1 MLLFS
6 YYIEDK
12 MDKAW
17 FDSSNIYYAECDESD
32 TQFKTVRVIFKN
44 GAIYQYEQVKVFDWT
59 MFKNAESQGKKL
71 NELFKKAGYKY
82 EKIGTANIEELQ
94 DEYVFR
100 SGKGYTLYINDGKLT
115 LMDYQDV
122 IKYTMEL
129 PEESVVNDIKSM
141 LESIGNIVRIKNEI
155 KD

>member
-129 PEESVVNDIKSM
+129 PEESIVNDIKSM
-141 LESIGNIVRIKNEI
+141 LESIGNVVRIKNETN
-155 KD
+155 D

>member
-82 EKIGTANIEELQ
+82 EKIRTANIEELQ

-129 PEESVVNDIKSM
+129 PEESVINDIKSM
-141 LESIGNIVRIKNEI
+141 LESIGNVVRIKNEI

>member
-100 SGKGYTLYINDGKLT
+100 SGKGYTLYINGGKLT

-141 LESIGNIVRIKNEI
+141 LESIGNVVRIKNEI

>member
-71 NELFKKAGYKY
+71 NEFFKKAGYKY

-129 PEESVVNDIKSM
+129 PEESVINDIKSM
-141 LESIGNIVRIKNEI
+141 LESIGNVVRI
-155 KD
+155 

>member
-82 EKIGTANIEELQ
+82 EKIGTANIEELK

-129 PEESVVNDIKSM
+129 PEESVINDIKSM
-141 LESIGNIVRIKNEI
+141 LESIGNVVRIKNET

>member
-71 NELFKKAGYKY
+71 NELFKKSGYKY

-122 IKYTMEL
+122 IKYTMQL

-141 LESIGNIVRIKNEI
+141 LESIGNVVRIKNEI

>member
-141 LESIGNIVRIKNEI
+141 LESIGNVVRIKNEI
-155 KD
+155 KY

>member
-115 LMDYQDV
+115 LMDYKDV

-129 PEESVVNDIKSM
+129 PEESVINDIKSM
-141 LESIGNIVRIKNEI
+141 LESIGNVVRIKNEI
-155 KD
+155 KN

>member
-1 MLLFS
+1 MLLFN

-141 LESIGNIVRIKNEI
+141 LESIGNVVRVKNEI

>member
-1 MLLFS
+1 MFLFS

-12 MDKAW
+12 IDKAW

-32 TQFKTVRVIFKN
+32 TQFKTVRIIFKN
-44 GAIYQYEQVKVFDWT
+44 GAIYQYEKVKVFDWT

-129 PEESVVNDIKSM
+129 PEESIVNDIKSM
-141 LESIGNIVRIKNEI
+141 LESIGNVVRIKNETN
-155 KD
+155 D

>member
-12 MDKAW
+12 IDKAW

-32 TQFKTVRVIFKN
+32 TQFKTVRIIFKN
-44 GAIYQYEQVKVFDWT
+44 GAIYQYEKVKVFDWT

-141 LESIGNIVRIKNEI
+141 LESIGNVVRIKNET
-155 KD
+155 KE

>member
-82 EKIGTANIEELQ
+82 EKIGTANIEELK

-141 LESIGNIVRIKNEI
+141 LESIGNVVRIKKQSNE
-155 KD
+155 

>member
-141 LESIGNIVRIKNEI
+141 LESIGNVVRIKKQSNE
-155 KD
+155 

>member
-1 MLLFS
+1 
-6 YYIEDK
+6 
-12 MDKAW
+12 
-17 FDSSNIYYAECDESD
+17 
-32 TQFKTVRVIFKN
+32 
-44 GAIYQYEQVKVFDWT
+44 

-94 DEYVFR
+94 KEYVFR

-115 LMDYQDV
+115 LMDYHDV

-141 LESIGNIVRIKNEI
+141 LESIGNVVRIKNET

>member
-82 EKIGTANIEELQ
+82 EKIGTANIEELK

-129 PEESVVNDIKSM
+129 PEESVINGIKSM
-141 LESIGNIVRIKNEI
+141 LESIGNVVRIKNEI

>member
-82 EKIGTANIEELQ
+82 EKIGTANIEELK

-115 LMDYQDV
+115 LMDYKDV

-129 PEESVVNDIKSM
+129 PEESVINDIKSM
-141 LESIGNIVRIKNEI
+141 LESIGNVVRIKNEI

>member
-12 MDKAW
+12 IDKAW

-32 TQFKTVRVIFKN
+32 TQFKTVRIIFKN
-44 GAIYQYEQVKVFDWT
+44 GAIYQYEKVKVFDWT

-141 LESIGNIVRIKNEI
+141 LESIGNVVRIKNETN
-155 KD
+155 D

>member
-100 SGKGYTLYINDGKLT
+100 SGKGYTLYVNDGKLT
-115 LMDYQDV
+115 LMDYKDV

-141 LESIGNIVRIKNEI
+141 LESIGNVVRIKNEI

>member
-129 PEESVVNDIKSM
+129 PEESVINDIKSM
-141 LESIGNIVRIKNEI
+141 LESIGNVVRIKNEI

>member
-100 SGKGYTLYINDGKLT
+100 SGKGYTLYINDDKLT

-141 LESIGNIVRIKNEI
+141 LESIGNVVRVKNEI

>member
-82 EKIGTANIEELQ
+82 EKIGTANVEELK

-129 PEESVVNDIKSM
+129 PEESVINDIKSM
-141 LESIGNIVRIKNEI
+141 LESIGNVVRIKNEI

>member
-82 EKIGTANIEELQ
+82 EKIGTANIEELK

-141 LESIGNIVRIKNEI
+141 LESIGNVVRIKNEI

>member
-12 MDKAW
+12 IDKAW

-44 GAIYQYEQVKVFDWT
+44 GAIYQYEKVKVFDWT

-129 PEESVVNDIKSM
+129 PEESIVNGIKSM
-141 LESIGNIVRIKNEI
+141 LESIGNVVRIKNEI

>member
-12 MDKAW
+12 IDKAW

-32 TQFKTVRVIFKN
+32 TQFKTVRIIFKN
-44 GAIYQYEQVKVFDWT
+44 GAIYQYEKVKVFDWT

-129 PEESVVNDIKSM
+129 PEESVINDIKSM
-141 LESIGNIVRIKNEI
+141 LESIGNVVRIKNEI
-155 KD
+155 KN

>member
-129 PEESVVNDIKSM
+129 PEESIVNGIKSM
-141 LESIGNIVRIKNEI
+141 LESIGNVVRIKNEI

>member
-82 EKIGTANIEELQ
+82 EKIGTANIEELK

-129 PEESVVNDIKSM
+129 PEESVINDIKSM
-141 LESIGNIVRIKNEI
+141 LESIGNVVRIKNEI
-155 KD
+155 KN

>member
-100 SGKGYTLYINDGKLT
+100 CGKGYTLYINDGKLT
-115 LMDYQDV
+115 LMDYKDV

-129 PEESVVNDIKSM
+129 PEESVINDIKSM
-141 LESIGNIVRIKNEI
+141 LESIGNVVRIKNEI

>member
-44 GAIYQYEQVKVFDWT
+44 GAIYQYEKVKVFDWT

-141 LESIGNIVRIKNEI
+141 LESIGNVVRIKNEI

>member
-129 PEESVVNDIKSM
+129 PKESVVNDIKSM
-141 LESIGNIVRIKNEI
+141 LESIGNVVRIKNEI

>member
-12 MDKAW
+12 VDKAW
-17 FDSSNIYYAECDESD
+17 FDSSNIYYAECDESN
-32 TQFKTVRVIFKN
+32 TQFKTVRVTFKN
-44 GAIYQYEQVKVFDWT
+44 GIIYQYEQVSVFDWT

-82 EKIGTANIEELQ
+82 EKIGTANMDELKEE
-94 DEYVFR
+94 YAFR

-141 LESIGNIVRIKNEI
+141 LESIGNVVRIKNEI

>member
-32 TQFKTVRVIFKN
+32 TQFKTVRIIFKN
-44 GAIYQYEQVKVFDWT
+44 GAIYQYEKVKVFDWT

-129 PEESVVNDIKSM
+129 PEESVINDIKSM
-141 LESIGNIVRIKNEI
+141 LESIGNVVRVKNEI

>member
-59 MFKNAESQGKKL
+59 MFQNAESQGKKL

-82 EKIGTANIEELQ
+82 EKIGTANIEELK

-129 PEESVVNDIKSM
+129 PEESVINDIKSM
-141 LESIGNIVRIKNEI
+141 LESIGNVVRIKNEI

>member
-12 MDKAW
+12 IDKAW

-32 TQFKTVRVIFKN
+32 TQFKTVRIIFKN
-44 GAIYQYEQVKVFDWT
+44 GAIYQYEKVKVFDWT

-129 PEESVVNDIKSM
+129 PEESIVNDIKSM
-141 LESIGNIVRIKNEI
+141 LESIGNVVRIKNETN
-155 KD
+155 D

>member
-129 PEESVVNDIKSM
+129 PEESIVNDIKSM
-141 LESIGNIVRIKNEI
+141 LESIGNVVRIKNEI

>member
-115 LMDYQDV
+115 LMDYKDV

-141 LESIGNIVRIKNEI
+141 LESIGNVVRIKNEI
-155 KD
+155 KN

>member
-115 LMDYQDV
+115 LMDYKDV

-129 PEESVVNDIKSM
+129 REECVFNVI
-141 LESIGNIVRIKNEI
+141 
-155 KD
+155 

>member
-100 SGKGYTLYINDGKLT
+100 SGKGYTLYINDGKLR

-141 LESIGNIVRIKNEI
+141 LESIGNVVRIKNEI